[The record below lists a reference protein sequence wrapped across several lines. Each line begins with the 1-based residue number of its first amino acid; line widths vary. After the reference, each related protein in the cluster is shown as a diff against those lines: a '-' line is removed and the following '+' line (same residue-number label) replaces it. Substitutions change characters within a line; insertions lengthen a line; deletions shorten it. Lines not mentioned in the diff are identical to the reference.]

1 MKRQEKSAEGMKH
14 KSDVLRIKIEDQD
27 GPREFYLKSNK
38 KYRIGH
44 DSSNDLTIYG
54 NHVPKKRTLFEGK
67 GNYFIL
73 NVDRFIEGQISNDKS
88 TLKIHDLIDYDLLS
102 KKGETFQIPIKPGKK
117 GWLKVGDTRFEFD
130 LNNAVEPPDDS
141 IHYWNFSRRY
151 FHGITNDLPYKI
163 VVMLF
168 IFLGTFWS
176 VKVYHAKPIPE
187 KKFSLEKVTR
197 RVARFIITPKKAKT
211 ALSKSKLGVSNAK
224 KAKEASSKK
233 SEKSTASNPEAKQ
246 KAAFEAAKKAVVK
259 KGLLGLIAGKG
270 KSGKGGTVVDALI
283 DKGLVRELDNE
294 LQSGKDLQVELPS
307 LDDKG
312 GDLTDILSSDTPSVD
327 NLITNDQ
334 VKESFNLKEKGGVN
348 LEEMSA
354 LSGDTEAIG
363 HRSQQSIRDVI
374 ISYMGRITYIYNK
387 YLKTN
392 PDFGGKVV
400 VEIKI
405 AASGE
410 VLNARIVSSS
420 MNNQAFE
427 NELLQVV
434 RHIKF
439 KPIPE
444 GVVTVENPFVFSRSD
459 R

>member
-1 MKRQEKSAEGMKH
+1 MKH

-27 GPREFYLKSNK
+27 GPREIYLKSNK

-44 DSSNDLTIYG
+44 DTSNDLTVYG
-54 NHVPKKRTLFEGK
+54 NHVPRKHTLFEGK
-67 GNYFIL
+67 GDHFIL
-73 NVDRFIEGQISNDKS
+73 NVNDFMEGQISNDKS
-88 TLKIHDLIDYDLLS
+88 SLQIQDLIDYDLLPR
-102 KKGETFQIPIKPGKK
+102 KGKHFEIPIKPGKK
-117 GWLKVGDTRFEFD
+117 GWVKVGPARLEFYF
-130 LNNAVEPPDDS
+130 NNEIITSPDDS
-141 IHYWNFSRRY
+141 VHYWSLYRRY
-151 FHGITNDLPYKI
+151 LRGITNDITYKI
-163 VVMLF
+163 VILLF
-168 IFLGTFWS
+168 IVAGTFWS
-176 VKVYHAKPIPE
+176 VKVHNAKPIPE
-187 KKFSLEKVTR
+187 RKFSLEKVTR
-197 RVARFIITPKKAKT
+197 RVARFIITPKKAKVT
-211 ALSKSKLGVSNAK
+211 VPTSKIGLGNK
-224 KAKEASSKK
+224 KKSKK
-233 SEKSTASNPEAKQ
+233 SASKNSESSKASSPEAKQ

-307 LDDKG
+307 LEDKG

-334 VKESFNLKEKGGVN
+334 VQESFKLKEKGGVN

-354 LSGDTEAIG
+354 LSGDTEAVG

-374 ISYMGRITYIYNK
+374 VSYMGRITYIYNK

-410 VLNARIVSSS
+410 VLNARIASST
-420 MNNQAFE
+420 MNNINFE
-427 NELLQVV
+427 KELLQVV

-444 GVVTVENPFVFSRSD
+444 GVVTVENPFVFYRSD

>member
-1 MKRQEKSAEGMKH
+1 MKH
-14 KSDVLRIKIEDQD
+14 KLDVLHIKIEDQD
-27 GPREFYLKSNK
+27 GPREFYLKSSK
-38 KYRIGH
+38 KYRVGH
-44 DSSNDLTIYG
+44 GSSNDLIIYG
-54 NHVPKKRTLFEGK
+54 DHVPKRLTLFEGK
-67 GNYFIL
+67 GNHFIL
-73 NVDRFIEGQISNDKS
+73 NVTPFINGQIANDKS
-88 TLKIHDLIDYDLLS
+88 ALNIQDLIDYDLLS
-102 KKGETFQIPIKPGKK
+102 QKGNTFEIPINPGKK
-117 GWLKVGDTRFEFD
+117 GWLKVGSTRFEFD
-130 LNNAVEPPDDS
+130 FNRAVEPPDDFL
-141 IHYWNFSRRY
+141 HYWNFSRRY
-151 FHGITNDLPYKI
+151 LQGITRDLPYK
-163 VVMLF
+163 VVVLLF
-168 IFLGTFWS
+168 LVLGTFWS

-197 RVARFIITPKKAKT
+197 RVARFIIIPKKAKI
-211 ALSKSKLGVSNAK
+211 APPKSTFGVASR
-224 KAKEASSKK
+224 KETKEKTSKK
-233 SEKSTASNPEAKQ
+233 SESSKSSSPEAKQ

-270 KSGKGGTVVDALI
+270 KAGKGGTVVDALI

-312 GDLTDILSSDTPSVD
+312 GDLSDILSSDTPSVD

-334 VKESFNLKEKGGVN
+334 VKENFNLKEKGGVN

-363 HRSQQSIRDVI
+363 HRSQQSIRDVVV
-374 ISYMGRITYIYNK
+374 SYMGRITYIYNK

-400 VEIKI
+400 IEIKI

-434 RHIKF
+434 RHIRF

>member
-1 MKRQEKSAEGMKH
+1 MKH
-14 KSDVLRIKIEDQD
+14 KSGVLHIKVEDQD
-27 GPREFYLKSNK
+27 GPREFYLRSNK
-38 KYRIGH
+38 KYRVGH
-44 DSSNDLTIYG
+44 DTSNDLTIYG
-54 NHVPKKRTLFEGK
+54 DHVPKRLALFEGK
-67 GNYFIL
+67 GDHFVL
-73 NVDRFIEGQISNDKS
+73 NVDAFMDGQISNDHS
-88 TLKIHDLIDYDLLS
+88 SLNIQDLIDHDLLPQ
-102 KKGETFQIPIKPGKK
+102 KRNIYEIPIKFDKR
-117 GWLKVGDTRFEFD
+117 GWVKVGPTRFEFD
-130 LNNAVEPPDDS
+130 FNSAANEVDDS
-141 IHYWNFSRRY
+141 VHYWNFSRRY
-151 FHGITNDLPYKI
+151 LHGITNDLPYKI
-163 VVMLF
+163 IVLLF
-168 IFLGTFWS
+168 IVLGTFWS
-176 VKVYHAKPIPE
+176 VKVYHAKPIVE
-187 KKFSLEKVTR
+187 KKFSLERVTR
-197 RVARFIITPKKAKT
+197 RVARFIIAPKKPKAIRP
-211 ALSKSKLGVSNAK
+211 KSKIGV
-224 KAKEASSKK
+224 ASSKETPSKKTK
-233 SEKSTASNPEAKQ
+233 SSKSSSPEAKKQ
-246 KAAFEAAKKAVVK
+246 AAFEAAKKAVVK

-307 LDDKG
+307 LEDNG
-312 GDLTDILSSDTPSVD
+312 GDLSDILSSDTPSVD

-334 VKESFNLKEKGGVN
+334 VQESFNLKEKGGVN

-354 LSGDTEAIG
+354 LSGDTEAVG

-374 ISYMGRITYIYNK
+374 VSYMGRITYVYNK

-392 PDFGGKVV
+392 PDLGGKIVI
-400 VEIKI
+400 EIKI

-410 VLNARIVSSS
+410 VLDARIVSSS
-420 MNNQAFE
+420 MNSPAFE

>member
-1 MKRQEKSAEGMKH
+1 MKH
-14 KSDVLRIKIEDQD
+14 KAGILHIRVEDQD
-27 GPREFYLKSNK
+27 GLREFYLKSNK
-38 KYRIGH
+38 KYCVGH
-44 DSSNDLTIYG
+44 DTSNDLTIYG
-54 NHVPKKRTLFEGK
+54 NHVPKKLTLFEGK
-67 GNYFIL
+67 GNHFVL
-73 NVDRFIEGQISNDKS
+73 KVDAFMEGQISNDNS
-88 TLKIHDLIDYDLLS
+88 SLNIRDLIDHGLLS
-102 KKGETFQIPIKPGKK
+102 QKENIYEIPIKFDKK
-117 GWLKVGDTRFEFD
+117 GWVKVGPARFEFD
-130 LNNAVEPPDDS
+130 FNSAVEEADNS

-151 FHGITNDLPYKI
+151 LHGITNDLPYKI
-163 VVMLF
+163 IVTLF
-168 IFLGTFWS
+168 IVLGTFWS
-176 VKVYHAKPIPE
+176 VKVYHAKPMVE

-197 RVARFIITPKKAKT
+197 RVARFIIAPKKPKIT
-211 ALSKSKLGVSNAK
+211 RPKSKIGVTST
-224 KAKEASSKK
+224 KETSSKK
-233 SEKSTASNPEAKQ
+233 SKSSKTSTPEASK

-270 KSGKGGTVVDALI
+270 KAGKGGTVVDALI

-294 LQSGKDLQVELPS
+294 LQSGKDMQIELPS
-307 LDDKG
+307 LEDNG
-312 GDLTDILSSDTPSVD
+312 GDLNDILSSDTPSVD

-334 VKESFNLKEKGGVN
+334 VQESFNLKEKGGVN

-374 ISYMGRITYIYNK
+374 VSYMGRITYIYNK

-392 PDFGGKVV
+392 PDLGGKVV
-400 VEIKI
+400 IEIKI

-410 VLNARIVSSS
+410 VLDVRIASSS
-420 MNNQAFE
+420 MNSPAFE